1 MGNKKE
7 KIIALCKSPGCGVE
21 AHVPPLRE
29 EAQGR
34 KEGQGRAVAVIGSRK
49 GGQNFVISNQCE
61 GDSQGL

>member
-7 KIIALCKSPGCGVE
+7 KMIPLCKAPGYCVQ

-29 EAQGR
+29 EVQRR

-49 GGQNFVISNQCE
+49 GDQNFLISNQ
-61 GDSQGL
+61 